1 VTDLTQ
7 FRADFKAM
15 FSYWRKTGEI
25 SEREAAQ
32 QYAEAASAVQDHM
45 HDNDWMKCA
54 AAHFRRLVE
63 QTESEANRASQ
74 IAAAVRAER
83 E

>member
-1 VTDLTQ
+1 
-7 FRADFKAM
+7 
-15 FSYWRKTGEI
+15 
-25 SEREAAQ
+25 
-32 QYAEAASAVQDHM
+32 M
-45 HDNDWMKCA
+45 HDNDWMKGA

-63 QTESEANRASQ
+63 QAESEANRSSQ